1 MMPMDTTIR
10 LRLTEREKGMFEG
23 CAEREHLT
31 LSAWLRQAGYLK
43 AGVHFAPISKG
54 PGVSDAQP
62 KPEARAAL
70 RSQEPTPAP
79 TAPVLHVPVKGRS
92 HDPAN
97 CRLYGCG
104 RCQAAGINDARRGL

>member
-1 MMPMDTTIR
+1 MDTTIR

-43 AGVHFAPISKG
+43 AGV
-54 PGVSDAQP
+54 SDAQP

-70 RSQEPTPAP
+70 GSQEPTPAP

-104 RCQAAGINDARRGL
+104 LCQAAGINDARRGL

>member
-1 MMPMDTTIR
+1 MDTTIR

-43 AGVHFAPISKG
+43 A
-54 PGVSDAQP
+54 GVSDAQP

-104 RCQAAGINDARRGL
+104 LCQAAGINDARRGL

>member
-43 AGVHFAPISKG
+43 AGVHC
-54 PGVSDAQP
+54 VSDAQP

-70 RSQEPTPAP
+70 GSQEPTPAP
-79 TAPVLHVPVKGRS
+79 TAPVLHVPVKVRS

>member
-1 MMPMDTTIR
+1 MDTTIR

-43 AGVHFAPISKG
+43 AGV
-54 PGVSDAQP
+54 SDAHP

-70 RSQEPTPAP
+70 GSQEPTPAP

-104 RCQAAGINDARRGL
+104 LCQAAGINDARRGL

>member
-1 MMPMDTTIR
+1 MDTTIR

-43 AGVHFAPISKG
+43 AGV
-54 PGVSDAQP
+54 SDAQP

-79 TAPVLHVPVKGRS
+79 TAPVLHVPVKVRS

>member
-1 MMPMDTTIR
+1 MRVTLRLPDDLGNTIR
-10 LRLTEREKGMFEG
+10 WQAWEGRRSFNSEVVSWLEAYLESHPAASGVPEK
-23 CAEREHLT
+23 H
-31 LSAWLRQAGYLK
+31 
-43 AGVHFAPISKG
+43 
-54 PGVSDAQP
+54 P

-70 RSQEPTPAP
+70 GSQEPTPAP

-104 RCQAAGINDARRGL
+104 LCQAAGINDGRRGL

>member
-1 MMPMDTTIR
+1 MDTTIR

-43 AGVHFAPISKG
+43 VSKG

-104 RCQAAGINDARRGL
+104 LCQAAGINDARRGL